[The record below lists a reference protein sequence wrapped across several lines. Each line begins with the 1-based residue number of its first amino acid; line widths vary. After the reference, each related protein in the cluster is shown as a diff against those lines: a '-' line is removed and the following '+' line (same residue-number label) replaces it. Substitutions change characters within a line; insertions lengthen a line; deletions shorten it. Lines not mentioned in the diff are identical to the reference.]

1 MGRPSGSGVKNG
13 GGGMQKP
20 LASCRGKRLPVWF
33 CWLLWG
39 KVYPAGHR
47 GHWRGKITE
56 ADGGG
61 RAAPDPG
68 LRGRRCRV
76 GAGLEP
82 EGGHLVLP
90 VADEQ
95 REVVQGT
102 VKDGVGAVIQRLE
115 RRYMSVPPY
124 KHLRNAGEVGGQL
137 RRWLAGGG
145 GVVSRGRMFGS
156 TQCLRNCS
164 RKVLEVL
171 GNLKIGQVK

>member
-1 MGRPSGSGVKNG
+1 MAAVSRTAAGACKN
-13 GGGMQKP
+13 P
-20 LASCRGKRLPVWF
+20 WRRTRGKRFPVRF

-47 GHWRGKITE
+47 GHWRGKIPE

-76 GAGLEP
+76 GAGLES

-90 VADEQ
+90 VADAQ

-115 RRYMSVPPY
+115 RWYMSVPPY
-124 KHLRNAGEVGGQL
+124 KHRRNAGEVCGQL
-137 RRWLAGGG
+137 WRRSAGGG
-145 GVVSRGRMFGS
+145 GVVSSGRMFSS
-156 TQCLRNCS
+156 TQCLRKLLKKS
-164 RKVLEVL
+164 FGRKFW
-171 GNLKIGQVK
+171 GI